1 MGLPHGF
8 KARAERLA
16 EELRARVDA
25 DPARPLDLTAVAAR
39 RGVRVVSAADLVAL
53 ERLQEI
59 ERIQAFSFSACTFDI
74 DGHQIIVFNPIRSAA
89 RQASDVAHELAHIV
103 LEHDLAEIQYLD
115 GVPFRTCQPGQELEA
130 TEFGGTLLLPRKV
143 LLREARGGATVGQ
156 VAKKF
161 GVTTQ
166 MAQMR
171 WNRTGVER
179 QVANERARRS
189 AKRK

>member
-16 EELRARVDA
+16 EELRARVAA
-25 DPARPLDLTAVAAR
+25 DPARPLDLTAVAASLN
-39 RGVRVVSAADLVAL
+39 VRVVSAADLVAL

-59 ERIQAFSFSACTFDI
+59 KRIQAFSFSACTFEI
-74 DGHQIIVFNPIRSAA
+74 DGRQIIVFNPIRSDA

-103 LEHDLAEIQYLD
+103 LEHQLAEIQYLD
-115 GVPFRTCQPGQELEA
+115 GVPFRTCQPGQEQEA

-143 LLREARGGATVGQ
+143 LLREARRDATIDQ
-156 VAKKF
+156 IANKF

-166 MAQMR
+166 MAQFR
-171 WNRTGVER
+171 WNTTGVAS
-179 QVANERARRS
+179 QVARQRGRRS
-189 AKRK
+189 AHR

>member
-8 KARAERLA
+8 MARAERLV
-16 EELRARVDA
+16 EELRERVDA
-25 DPARPLDLTAVAAR
+25 DPGRPLDLTAVAAS
-39 RGVRVVSAADLVAL
+39 RGVRVVSAADVVAL
-53 ERLQEI
+53 DRLQEI
-59 ERIQAFSFSACTFDI
+59 ERIQAFSFSACTFEI
-74 DGHQIIVFNPIRSAA
+74 NGSQIIVFNPIRSAA

-143 LLREARGGATVGQ
+143 LLREARGGATVDD
-156 VAKKF
+156 VAKKYC
-161 GVTTQ
+161 VTAQ

-171 WNRTGVER
+171 WNRTGVQR

-189 AKRK
+189 ARHK